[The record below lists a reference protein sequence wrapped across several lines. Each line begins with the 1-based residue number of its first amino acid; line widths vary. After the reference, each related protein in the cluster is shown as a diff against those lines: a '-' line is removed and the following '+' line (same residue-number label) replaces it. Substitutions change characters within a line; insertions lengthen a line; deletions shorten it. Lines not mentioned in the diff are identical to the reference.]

1 MTKSHAE
8 PTADELAA
16 IFGYE
21 LKRRPL
27 DPTEVAELCRYKNV
41 GTLLNHRMKGTGPAF
56 FKLDKHVVYS
66 EVDVLRW
73 LCAGRATSTSQ
84 YETHMQKV
92 PGRRFSRAS
101 DDTSKATRALATT

>member
-1 MTKSHAE
+1 MNAPQAE
-8 PTADELAA
+8 LSIEELAA
-16 IFGYE
+16 VFNYE

-27 DPTEVAELCRYKNV
+27 DPVEVAELCRYRSV
-41 GTLLNHRMKGTGPAF
+41 GTLLNHRIRGTGPRF

-73 LCAGRATSTSQ
+73 LYRGKATSTSS

-101 DDTSKATRALATT
+101 GDTNTPALASSTS